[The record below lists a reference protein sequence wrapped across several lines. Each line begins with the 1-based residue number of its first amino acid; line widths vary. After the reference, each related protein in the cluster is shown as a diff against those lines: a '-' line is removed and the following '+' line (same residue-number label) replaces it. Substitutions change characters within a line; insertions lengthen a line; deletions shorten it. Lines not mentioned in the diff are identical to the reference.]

1 MSSLPGRQGLRG
13 AVRGIDAFDA
23 LDADP
28 TPALAPPPRT
38 PAIAAAA
45 SPAAATTTAMCS
57 ASGER
62 QPRPLSSGEAPE
74 RGEDIF
80 CHPCRSSCAPNPLDA
95 LDLADTLDLA
105 AVLDLADALDSSDTS
120 AALAAP
126 DAPSVAE
133 TSPRPVAAVNER
145 LNERPSPRPDW
156 LTVCGDISSATFP
169 TLDADAL
176 ANAANPLAAPD
187 APDASAPAA
196 ATTTPAVSTS
206 TSASAASVH
215 YMPVESALYAPTGA
229 DALDLADAF
238 DLADALDSSDT
249 SAALAA
255 PDAPDAPDASAPDA
269 PRDDSCS
276 PPCFR
281 HYDNDAPPR
290 LRGTF
295 ARLTLADAWV
305 NCTMMALVPKHSLLQ
320 GALRQTGWK
329 PGEGDTRSHGLRA
342 ARAAARAT
350 GASHD

>member
-1 MSSLPGRQGLRG
+1 
-13 AVRGIDAFDA
+13 VRGIDAFDA

-133 TSPRPVAAVNER
+133 TSQRPVAAV
-145 LNERPSPRPDW
+145 NERPSPRPDW

-169 TLDADAL
+169 TLDADA
-176 ANAANPLAAPD
+176 
-187 APDASAPAA
+187 
-196 ATTTPAVSTS
+196 
-206 TSASAASVH
+206 
-215 YMPVESALYAPTGA
+215 
-229 DALDLADAF
+229 
-238 DLADALDSSDT
+238 
-249 SAALAA
+249 
-255 PDAPDAPDASAPDA
+255 
-269 PRDDSCS
+269 
-276 PPCFR
+276 
-281 HYDNDAPPR
+281 DNDAPPR